1 MQPQPPPPLPGS
13 LRLVL
18 LLAVAAGALVSF
30 GAARDVSM
38 ALTINGPAPV
48 EGSEAT
54 LPGLG
59 LSPQAQRAV
68 WLAMISGLRGAIAG
82 MTTSRVIIS
91 MLLSSA
97 ASLVFVL
104 ALRLRWS
111 MQGPRSLVATLLS
124 RVAVGAAVLRT
135 LDGAQQ
141 LVIARTTAGE
151 IGKALVKEAV
161 PEAQALG
168 EAVLTAYSA
177 LTIGWTA
184 LVVGLFVGLSR
195 YLASDAVRT
204 VLAQHD
210 GAA

>member
-1 MQPQPPPPLPGS
+1 MEPQPTTPLPGA

-18 LLAVAAGALVSF
+18 LTAVTVGALVSF

-38 ALTINGPAPV
+38 ALTIAGPAPM

-59 LSPQAQRAV
+59 LTPQAQRAV
-68 WLAMISGLRGAIAG
+68 WLAMLSGVRGAIAG

-111 MQGPRSLVATLLS
+111 VQGPRELVATLLA

-141 LVIARTTAGE
+141 LVIARTAAEE
-151 IGKALVKEAV
+151 IGKALVREGVA
-161 PEAQALG
+161 EAQALG
-168 EAVLTAYSA
+168 EAVLAAYSA
-177 LTIGWTA
+177 LIIGWTA
-184 LVVGLFVGLSR
+184 LVVGLFVGFSR
-195 YLASDAVRT
+195 YLGSDAVR
-204 VLAQHD
+204 
-210 GAA
+210 AALGQQDHG

>member
-1 MQPQPPPPLPGS
+1 MEPQPPPPLPGA
-13 LRLVL
+13 LRLAL
-18 LLAVAAGALVSF
+18 LTAVTVGALVSF

-38 ALTINGPAPV
+38 ALTITGPAPMD
-48 EGSEAT
+48 GSEAA

-68 WLAMISGLRGAIAG
+68 WLAMLSGMRGAIAG

-111 MQGPRSLVATLLS
+111 MQGPRELVATLLS
-124 RVAVGAAVLRT
+124 RVSVGAAVLRT

-141 LVIARTTAGE
+141 LVVARSTAE
-151 IGKALVKEAV
+151 AIGKALVREGVA
-161 PEAQALG
+161 EAQALG
-168 EAVLTAYSA
+168 EAVLMAYSA
-177 LTIGWTA
+177 LTIGWTV

-195 YLASDAVRT
+195 YLASDAVRAA
-204 VLAQHD
+204 LGQHD
-210 GAA
+210 LG

>member
-1 MQPQPPPPLPGS
+1 MDTPSPLPGA
-13 LRLVL
+13 LRLAL
-18 LLAVAAGALVSF
+18 LLAVALGGLVSF

-38 ALTINGPAPV
+38 ALAVDAPAPM

-59 LSPQAQRAV
+59 LSPEAQRAV
-68 WLAMISGLRGAIAG
+68 WLAMISGLRGALASMSSSRIVIA
-82 MTTSRVIIS
+82 

-111 MQGPRSLVATLLS
+111 SQGPRLIVAGLFG
-124 RVAVGAAVLRT
+124 RVAIAAAVLRT

-141 LVIARTTAGE
+141 LVIARTTAEE
-151 IGKALVKEAV
+151 IGKALVREAV
-161 PEAQALG
+161 PEAQALA
-168 EAVLTAYSA
+168 EMVVTAYSA
-177 LTIGWTA
+177 LTIGWTV

-195 YLASDAVRT
+195 YVTSERVRE
-204 VLAQHD
+204 VLARAD
-210 GAA
+210 AA